1 MNLVIFDFC
10 SAKGIKILETK
21 EIIKKKNLFLCLV
34 SLPSCKS
41 DLRYRLN
48 SVLSLKVQD

>member
-1 MNLVIFDFC
+1 MNLVILDFC

-21 EIIKKKNLFLCLV
+21 EIIKKKTFSFV
-34 SLPSCKS
+34 SSLPSCKS
-41 DLRYRLN
+41 DLKYRLN